1 MLPLPALIRNAEAAC
16 IRNGINLPAST
27 RHSGRMTFQCK
38 VVKVLVF
45 LKKKNYNIIYEVITI
60 EFVSFIFR
68 FTNIEAARVISSAFK
83 SSMEIPLFQ
92 WSQISKHPKWMPQI
106 NAWFDR
112 FEVGVNYNF
121 QLINIIVNKLLF
133 LFKINYLYT
142 EQILLGQ

>member
-1 MLPLPALIRNAEAAC
+1 
-16 IRNGINLPAST
+16 
-27 RHSGRMTFQCK
+27 
-38 VVKVLVF
+38 
-45 LKKKNYNIIYEVITI
+45 
-60 EFVSFIFR
+60 
-68 FTNIEAARVISSAFK
+68 
-83 SSMEIPLFQ
+83 MEIPLFQ